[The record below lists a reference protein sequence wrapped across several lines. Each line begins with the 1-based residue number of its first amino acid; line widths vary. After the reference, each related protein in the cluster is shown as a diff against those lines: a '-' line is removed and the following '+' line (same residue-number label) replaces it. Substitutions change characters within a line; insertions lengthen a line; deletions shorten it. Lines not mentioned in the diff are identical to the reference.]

1 MMSWKPPQVAFE
13 TRHLVK
19 ALFDS
24 TTAEAEL
31 MNVAARGDVE
41 ITASRSAWNGV
52 LWLIQSTV
60 KEGGR
65 PLYSGEELA
74 KLRADLPVKWS

>member
-13 TRHLVK
+13 TRHLVA
-19 ALFDS
+19 ALFDAE
-24 TTAEAEL
+24 TTEAKL
-31 MNVAARGDVE
+31 MNVAALGDVE
-41 ITASRSAWNGV
+41 ITATRSAWNGV

-74 KLRADLPVKWS
+74 QLRADLPVRWG

>member
-1 MMSWKPPQVAFE
+1 
-13 TRHLVK
+13 
-19 ALFDS
+19 
-24 TTAEAEL
+24 
-31 MNVAARGDVE
+31 MNVAALGDVE
-41 ITASRSAWNGV
+41 ITATRSAWNGV

-74 KLRADLPVKWS
+74 QLRADLPVRWA

>member
-1 MMSWKPPQVAFE
+1 MAFE

-24 TTAEAEL
+24 TTVEAEL
-31 MNVAARGDVE
+31 MGVAALGDVE
-41 ITASRSAWNGV
+41 ITATRSAWNGV

-74 KLRADLPVKWS
+74 KLRTDLPIRWS

>member
-1 MMSWKPPQVAFE
+1 MMSWKPPRVAFE

-41 ITASRSAWNGV
+41 ITASRALGTASVAHSEHG
-52 LWLIQSTV
+52 
-60 KEGGR
+60 EGR
-65 PLYSGEELA
+65 RTTPL
-74 KLRADLPVKWS
+74 LR

>member
-19 ALFDS
+19 ALFDA
-24 TTAEAEL
+24 TTVEAEL
-31 MNVAARGDVE
+31 MGVAARGDVE
-41 ITASRSAWNGV
+41 IIATRSAWNGV

-74 KLRADLPVKWS
+74 KLRADLPVSWS